1 MEVEGDNRPF
11 VTVDVM
17 GLKVT
22 GLLDSGAQVS
32 ILGAGGDLL
41 LRKLNLREFG
51 SKRKLFSA
59 GGDELEVYIQRYNE
73 AGHYSD
79 LAHAKTENDLGDELL
94 ASVRDRTKSNQ

>member
-32 ILGAGGDLL
+32 ILGAGGDRL
-41 LRKLNLREFG
+41 LRKLNLREFD

-59 GGDELEVYIQRYNE
+59 GAMNWKLEDMYTSLS
-73 AGHYSD
+73 HS
-79 LAHAKTENDLGDELL
+79 T
-94 ASVRDRTKSNQ
+94 VRRSWSPL